1 MSTILTTKAKSK
13 SYISALETYARQ
25 EDGRKFRET
34 AEQINWEVHPP
45 ALLKR
50 AISLALSLDL
60 SRLAMDLA
68 QKGETLFPFDKEMEN
83 AAKVLQPPTVRVINR
98 PPSSVASSMEW
109 VSAHAAEY
117 KDKWIAVRDG
127 NLVAEAMSF
136 DELAAKIS
144 LNADTLVTK
153 VL

>member
-1 MSTILTTKAKSK
+1 MSTVLSTKAKSK

-25 EDGRKFRET
+25 EDGRNFQKLT
-34 AEQINWEVHPP
+34 EQINWEAHPP
-45 ALLKR
+45 AVLKR

-68 QKGETLFPFDKEMEN
+68 QKGGTLFPFDKEMEN
-83 AAKVLQPPTVRVINR
+83 AAKVLRPPTVRIIDR
-98 PPSSVASSMEW
+98 PASSVASSMEW

-136 DELAAKIS
+136 DELTAKMS
-144 LNADTLVTK
+144 LDADTLVIK